1 MNNIVVLNLDNA
13 EEFTSNSPWGAIS
26 VVSEGQWPKLST
38 ENRVGILHLA
48 FWDIEELIP
57 GYKRMTEEQ
66 AEKILNFADEIWD
79 KAECLLVHC
88 EAGIS
93 RSPAIAAAISKIK
106 IGHEGGYF
114 QTHFPNRWVYS
125 TILRVNENRKRVML
139 EGENNE

>member
-38 ENRVGILHLA
+38 ENRVGILYLA
-48 FWDIEELIP
+48 FWDIEGLIP

-66 AEKILNFADEIWD
+66 AEQILKFADEIWD
-79 KAECLLVHC
+79 KAECLLIHC

-93 RSPAIAAAISKIK
+93 RSPAIAAALSRIK
-106 IGHEGGYF
+106 VGHDGGYF
-114 QTHFPNRWVYS
+114 ITHHPNRWVYS
-125 TILRVNENRKRVML
+125 TLLKVNENRKRTVS
-139 EGENNE
+139 EGE